1 MNIKDLRKPMLDAS
15 TETLAAYNCFNPAL
29 DLDAAVAIRMA
40 EVRIRLAKQYLDD
53 AVDLIRAAEK
63 EERIQKQPVK
73 AYCCQVNGFDDC
85 YIPAKTH
92 SKARWRIVSGLRD
105 IGYKESGNF
114 HMVRVI
120 RAPQYDEWAKTAKP
134 VPISFEGL
142 MAELGEK

>member
-1 MNIKDLRKPMLDAS
+1 MTDKNRAYTHLLGSQDHLFKAKRYMGPDWFSLVNARLSAGRAIDDLEK
-15 TETLAAYNCFNPAL
+15 
-29 DLDAAVAIRMA
+29 AI
-40 EVRIRLAKQYLDD
+40 Q
-53 AVDLIRAAEK
+53 LIRAAEK
-63 EERIQKQPVK
+63 EERRIRQQPVK

-142 MAELGEK
+142 LAELGEK